1 MRNTMPIRWIEQREA
16 RQVLTP
22 ALFDRPPKARWS
34 SAAGDAVAQILPV
47 LRAWLAAR
55 HPIGC
60 SVPHADPRVEPA
72 GRLGVPTRCRGD
84 DEGYS
89 STW

>member
-1 MRNTMPIRWIEQREA
+1 MRTAVPMRWIEQREA
-16 RQVLTP
+16 RQVLTT
-22 ALFDRPPKARWS
+22 ALFERALKAPGS
-34 SAAGDAVAQILPV
+34 SAAGDAAAQILPG